1 MYLKIFLKK
10 PKILYL
16 LGLFLISLGIYLL
29 AQRWTFPHGLEGKY
43 YTNLNWQGNPKFI
56 ALDPE
61 ISTELL
67 KERRKNFSEN
77 RFSVEWNGFVVIEKP
92 GKYTFATASDDGSWL
107 YINKHLVV
115 DNGGSH
121 GLVEVRGQMDLE
133 TGVYPIQV
141 RYFQGGGYYRMD
153 LSWARGTQP
162 LENLP
167 SHILFPQAITYRDYQ
182 WSQRL
187 GQLKILLSWIWLGTL
202 FYFIGINLY
211 PKIKILKSSRRIRP
225 DSFSY
230 EIGWIGLV
238 LVIWILLF
246 FYDIVFQGKT
256 LMTTN
261 SVPGTMNV
269 GAYNYKGH
277 QPPAIH
283 VIDPAASAQ
292 IHEPSTQ
299 LTSLLYKRNIIPLWN
314 PHAATGIPLNADMIS
329 AVFFPL
335 SFLLYWDPR
344 AWMWDLFMLLRIFIA
359 GFLSYIFFRKS
370 LELSPLSSLAGAIG
384 YMFCGHLIWQINIVF
399 IHAAMLLPG
408 LLYFTEKL
416 ACRRNWW
423 NLCFTGLTIGLLI
436 LGGHPEPSFFALFY
450 ASVYYLVRWWEN
462 GPVGNWVG
470 GDLGGGKNRRNSAL
484 LFSGSFLLSILYW
497 LAAVA
502 FGLALSAIMVLPFL
516 ELVKLS
522 PLGPHD
528 PGFKAG
534 TIYLPLQDMILWV
547 IPYFWGPVND
557 SIREIDWQMQPGY
570 VGIIGLLLVVMAILE
585 KTAFTKRRVFF
596 TGMVLFFTLK
606 GYGIPPIF
614 SHLVGSL
621 PFFKVSF
628 FTRYF
633 APEFLF
639 SVATL
644 AGFQIYRI
652 EQGKGSMK
660 LLAGLAFLAAVGLGF
675 MTFLMGDFQLTFFNF
690 PLKAFWQVIPPAMIC
705 FLLGIASWLNFKGIL
720 SPRTLAGLLCLGLG
734 IELFWWTPRT
744 HYDRYDPFVE
754 APYIRF
760 LKNDPGVFRVY
771 GLDGYLYPNTASA
784 YELNDIGYVNGLV
797 IHRFQEFSERLIDK
811 NLSRWFF
818 TGYSP
823 YGGTRNLG
831 SRIWDLLNL
840 TYVIT
845 APDGEDP
852 KYHLDSFS
860 NAYTFGLTS
869 YGELIPGRSLGQT
882 FRAQEDYLTGIRIF
896 FSRFPRSFQGEAVFK
911 LKEAPGD
918 STDLYRIPLN
928 MTQIRGVYH
937 WITFPP
943 IANSKGR
950 SFYFEVSGLT
960 GSSGQVPTLWVNE
973 RDIYPDGQAYIDG
986 KPIAGDLGFAV
997 YSLSS
1002 HASFT
1007 KIYEGE
1013 VKIYKNNNA
1022 FPRAFVVHQAE
1033 IIPDKEKILA
1043 RLAEDSF
1050 DLRSTII
1057 LEENLPTPILEEL
1070 ESIRPLN
1077 STLQTAEPVNI
1088 LQYEST
1094 RIRIK
1099 TRLEQPGFLVLADAY
1114 YPGWRTYVNG
1124 QERKIYLTDYF
1135 LRSVFL
1141 EKGDHEVE
1149 FRYLPASYKVGAW
1162 MTLTGLGMVITT
1174 VVVGFAG
1181 QSSTSPYRVRVR

>member
-1 MYLKIFLKK
+1 MHLRLTVLLKK

-16 LGLFLISLGIYLL
+16 VGLFLISMGTYLL
-29 AQRWTFPHGLEGKY
+29 EQRGSLPHGLEGKY
-43 YTNLNWQGNPKFI
+43 YANLNWQGNPKFI

-67 KERRKNFSEN
+67 KERRKKFSEN

-107 YINKHLVV
+107 YINNQLVV
-115 DNGGSH
+115 DNGGFH
-121 GLVEVRGQMDLE
+121 GLVEVKGQIDLE
-133 TGVYPIQV
+133 RGVYPIQV

-153 LSWARGTQP
+153 LSWTLGAQP

-167 SHILFPQAITYRDYQ
+167 SRVLSPRAITYSQYQ
-182 WSQRL
+182 LSQRL
-187 GQLKILLSWIWLGTL
+187 DQWGILLRGIWWGTL
-202 FYFIGINLY
+202 LYFTGAYLY
-211 PKIKILKSSRRIRP
+211 RKIKDLKPSSGLSRYP
-225 DSFSY
+225 FPY
-230 EIGWIGLV
+230 EIV
-238 LVIWILLF
+238 LVILVLTVLILLF

-292 IHEPSTQ
+292 IHEPSTR
-299 LTSLLYKRNIIPLWN
+299 LTSLLYKKGIIPLWN

-359 GFLSYIFFRKS
+359 GLLSYFFFRKS

-408 LLYFTEKL
+408 LLYFTERL
-416 ACRRNWW
+416 ARRRNWW
-423 NLCFTGLTIGLLI
+423 NLCLTGLMIGLLI

-450 ASVYYLVRWWEN
+450 ASVYYLVRWWEK
-462 GPVGNWVG
+462 GRMEIGM
-470 GDLGGGKNRRNSAL
+470 GGKMADWKNGIPSL
-484 LFSGSFLLSILYW
+484 LLPLYSFLLPLLYW
-497 LAAVA
+497 VAAVA
-502 FGLALSAIMVLPFL
+502 FGLVLSAIMVLPFL

-528 PGFKAG
+528 PGFKVG
-534 TIYLPLQDMILWV
+534 TAHLPLQDIVLLI
-547 IPYFWGPVND
+547 IPYFWGPVNG

-570 VGIIGLLLVVMAILE
+570 AGIIGLLLVLMAVIE
-585 KTAFTKRRVFF
+585 KTAFTKRQVFF
-596 TGMVLFFTLK
+596 TGMGLFFILK
-606 GYGIPPIF
+606 GYGLPPAF
-614 SHLVGSL
+614 SHMVGSL

-639 SVATL
+639 SIAALV
-644 AGFQIYRI
+644 GFQIYRV
-652 EQGKGSMK
+652 EQGKGSAK
-660 LLAGLAFLAAVGLGF
+660 LLAGLAFLMAVGLGF
-675 MTFLMGDFQLTFFNF
+675 MAFSIGNFQLTFFNF
-690 PLKAFWQVIPPAMIC
+690 PLKAFWQVIPPAILC
-705 FLLGIASWLNFKGIL
+705 LLLGIASWLSFKGIL
-720 SPRTLAGLLCLGLG
+720 SLRSLAGLLCLGLG
-734 IELFWWTPRT
+734 IELFWWIPRT

-831 SRIWDLLNL
+831 SRAWDLLNL

-860 NAYTFGLTS
+860 NAYTFGLTGR
-869 YGELIPGRSLGQT
+869 GELTPGRSFGQT
-882 FRAQEDYLTGIRIF
+882 FTAREDRLTAIRIF
-896 FSRFPRSFQGEAVFK
+896 FSRFPQTFQGEAVFK
-911 LKEAPGD
+911 LKETPEA
-918 STDLYRIPLN
+918 STDLYRIPMDLS
-928 MTQIRGVYH
+928 QVRGAYY
-937 WITFPP
+937 WITFSP

-950 SFYFEVSGLT
+950 SFYFEVSGST
-960 GSSGQVPTLWVNE
+960 GLSGQVPTIWVNE
-973 RDIYPDGQAYIDG
+973 RNIYPDGQAYIDG
-986 KPIAGDLGFAV
+986 KPIPGDLGFAT

-1022 FPRAFVVHQAE
+1022 FPRAFVAHQ
-1033 IIPDKEKILA
+1033 IQVIPDKEKILD
-1043 RLAEDSF
+1043 RLADDNF
-1050 DLRSTII
+1050 DLRSTVI
-1057 LEENLPTPILEEL
+1057 LEEPPTSIPEEQENML
-1070 ESIRPLN
+1070 TPPAP
-1077 STLQTAEPVNI
+1077 QAKDPVEI
-1088 LQYEST
+1088 LQYEPT
-1094 RIRIK
+1094 RITLK
-1099 TRLEQPGFLVLADAY
+1099 TRLDQPGFLVLADPY
-1114 YPGWRTYVNG
+1114 YPGWKAYVNG

-1141 EKGDHEVE
+1141 EKGDHRIE

-1162 MTLTGLGMVITT
+1162 MTLTGLGSVIATII
-1174 VVVGFAG
+1174 VGL
-1181 QSSTSPYRVRVR
+1181 VRQNGLSFGRGWH